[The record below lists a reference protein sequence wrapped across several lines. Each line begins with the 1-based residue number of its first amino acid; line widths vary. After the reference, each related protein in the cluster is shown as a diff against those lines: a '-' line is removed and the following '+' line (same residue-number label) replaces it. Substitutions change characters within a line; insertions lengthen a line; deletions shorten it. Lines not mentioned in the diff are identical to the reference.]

1 MLQSLWRSRTT
12 VLFIDTESGVVTDET
27 KMHNGEPM
35 YSWNVLATDN
45 KTHFACS
52 RSTPTS
58 PSDVLLGYFDQQ
70 DNLTLKVLDRPV
82 LSVDSTFKSFLF
94 LAKSHHAIQL
104 RKRSVT
110 SLRQSARVLQQRL
123 SLFSRRRPPRGLTPN
138 LFVSPSHIEGHM
150 QHRRRRSRQ
159 SLLH

>member
-1 MLQSLWRSRTT
+1 
-12 VLFIDTESGVVTDET
+12 
-27 KMHNGEPM
+27 MHNGEPM

-70 DNLTLKVLDRPV
+70 DNLTGKVLDRQV
-82 LSVDSTFKSFLF
+82 VSVHSTFKSFLF
-94 LAKSHHAIQL
+94 LAQSHHAFQL

-110 SLRQSARVLQQRL
+110 SLRRLYPSACILQQRL
-123 SLFSRRRPPRGLTPN
+123 SLFSRRRPPRGLAPN
-138 LFVSPSHIEGHM
+138 LFVSPFHMEGHM
-150 QHRRRRSRQ
+150 QHRRGRSRQ
-159 SLLH
+159 PLLH

>member
-1 MLQSLWRSRTT
+1 
-12 VLFIDTESGVVTDET
+12 VLFIDTESGAVTDET

-35 YSWNVLATDN
+35 YSWNALATDN

-70 DNLTLKVLDRPV
+70 DNLTLKVLHQPV
-82 LSVDSTFKSFLF
+82 VSVDSTFKSFLF
-94 LAKSHHAIQL
+94 LAKSHHAFQL
-104 RKRSVT
+104 RRHLVT
-110 SLRQSARVLQQRL
+110 SLRRLYPSACILQQRL
-123 SLFSRRRPPRGLTPN
+123 SLFSRRRPPRGLIQN
-138 LFVSPSHIEGHM
+138 LFVSPFHMEGHM